1 MAELVAHDGGRLDN
15 VGAANRIGTR
25 SQLVELVTLI
35 CFTASAQHAAVNYP
49 QGPIMTYTPAM
60 PTAGYAPLSLAQE
73 GASEGDFLKFLPP
86 LETAKLQLDIL
97 YFLGSTYYKPLGD
110 YGDDYFSDP
119 TIQNHLTKFQQ
130 ELIKIE
136 EEINE
141 RNKTRRPYEFLLPS
155 KIPQSIN
162 I

>member
-1 MAELVAHDGGRLDN
+1 LNN
-15 VGAANRIGTR
+15 VGEGNRINTR

-49 QGPIMTYTPAM
+49 QAAIMTYTPAA
-60 PTAGYAPLSLAQE
+60 PLAGYAPLPVPQE
-73 GASEGDFLKFLPP
+73 GSREGDFLKFLPP
-86 LETAKLQLDIL
+86 LDRAKSQLDIL
-97 YFLGSTYYKPLGD
+97 YLLGSVYYTRLGD
-110 YGDDYFSDP
+110 YGDDYFTDP
-119 TIQNHLTKFQQ
+119 VIQNHLAKFQQ
-130 ELIKIE
+130 ELIRIE

-141 RNKTRRPYEFLLPS
+141 RNKTRTPYEFLLPS